1 MLSKT
6 WFLRF
11 ISLYFYEDLF
21 LTGVL
26 EFLVNTEINL
36 VKTIEK
42 PETMLNVGLKIQIF
56 DISHHLTSQI
66 LPLMISS
73 LLLTNFEIPISMILS
88 AVSSVLILNPTLYK
102 E

>member
-1 MLSKT
+1 MASSVTFNEVQYLAD
-6 WFLRF
+6 
-11 ISLYFYEDLF
+11 SLKFF
-21 LTGVL
+21 
-26 EFLVNTEINL
+26 VNSEINL